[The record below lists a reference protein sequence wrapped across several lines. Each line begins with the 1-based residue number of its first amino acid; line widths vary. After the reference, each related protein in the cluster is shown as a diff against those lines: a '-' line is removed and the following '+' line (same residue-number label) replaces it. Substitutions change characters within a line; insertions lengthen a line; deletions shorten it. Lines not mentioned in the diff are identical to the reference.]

1 MNKFVI
7 MLLMAFA
14 LMSCEPSV
22 KNSELINGTA
32 ILIGYKVAKHSHM
45 YIMIEETGTTH
56 DIGSLG
62 GRREPVMSLGDRFP
76 IQYYIIGS
84 RIIPY
89 FNRYKYVKDPTNR
102 NSRKVTLPGYE
113 KYCY

>member
-14 LMSCEPSV
+14 LMSCESSV
-22 KNSELINGTA
+22 KNSELKNGTA
-32 ILIGYKVAKHSHM
+32 ILIGYK
-45 YIMIEETGTTH
+45 ETGTTH

-62 GRREPVMSLGDRFP
+62 GRREPVMSLADRFP